1 MIRRLLAPTTVSLL
15 ALAAASAGAAQAPAA
30 VPAAVA
36 SEAVPA
42 RYQEL
47 VALYGEFRAFVPPPM
62 RDGVPDYSPAA
73 MSVQYSGLQR
83 FMERL
88 RAIDDSQWPVSRRVD
103 YMLVLAEMRGMEF
116 QHRVVQPWKRDPA
129 FYSTT
134 NLGFGPKMHGA
145 FSIPQ
150 LPATAEQVRA
160 LKAQLEAVPEALR
173 QARANLTDPRG
184 DLARLAVQQKRIEV
198 NVFGRLAEDVRAHHP
213 ELIAPALAARAAAA
227 NFLVWLEDIEAGLP
241 AHGGVGREN
250 YDWYLRHV
258 LLLPYT
264 ADEVETI
271 GEREYQRMIAFL
283 RIEEHRNRGLPEL
296 PMVRTRAEFDAKRA
310 REDNEL
316 LGFLRNGWVTIP
328 HYVQHDPEEG
338 PYILPAERDP
348 SRPGLFD
355 DPENVHFFFQTE
367 FRDGLPLR
375 AHNLPG
381 HAFDQLQA
389 SRDTR
394 PIRGQRRLFF
404 VDGLRNEGWAFYL
417 EEMILQAGL
426 LDERPRTREID
437 YILGAKRAARLLP
450 ELRMHANEWT
460 WAQANR
466 SLINRTPRWM
476 DEDDA
481 IAQFDIEL
489 YLRQPGYGIGYYIG
503 KVELE
508 RLLAERSMQLGTDFD
523 LHRFHDAFRA
533 AGAIPISLIRWEMTG
548 RDDEIAELRGN
559 F

>member
-1 MIRRLLAPTTVSLL
+1 MAATAASLL
-15 ALAAASAGAAQAPAA
+15 AIAAGMPAAAQALADNRAAAASESLPAG
-30 VPAAVA
+30 
-36 SEAVPA
+36 
-42 RYQEL
+42 YQEL
-47 VALYGEFRAFVPPPM
+47 VSIYREFRAFVPPPM
-62 RDGVPDYSPAA
+62 REGVPDYSPAA
-73 MSVQYSGLQR
+73 MSAQYAGLQR

-88 RAIDDSQWPVSRRVD
+88 RAIDDSAWPVPLRVD

-145 FSIPQ
+145 FSIPA
-150 LPATAEQVRA
+150 LPASAEQVRA
-160 LKAQLEAVPEALR
+160 LRASLEAVPEALR

-184 DLARLAVQQKRIEV
+184 DLARLAIVQKRIEV
-198 NVFGRLAEDVRAHHP
+198 NVFARLAEDARAHHR
-213 ELIAPALAARAAAA
+213 ELVAPALAARDAAAD
-227 NFLVWLEDIEAGLP
+227 FLAWLESIEAGLP

-264 ADEVETI
+264 AEEIETI

-283 RIEEHRNRGLPEL
+283 RIAEHRNRGLPEL

-310 REDNEL
+310 REDNDL
-316 LGFLRNGWVTIP
+316 LSFLRNGWVSIP
-328 HYVQHDPEEG
+328 PYVQHDPEEG

-381 HAFDQLQA
+381 HAFDHLQA

-394 PIRGQRRLFF
+394 PIRGQKRLFF
-404 VDGLRNEGWAFYL
+404 VDGPRVEGWAFYL

-426 LDERPRTREID
+426 LDDRPRTREID

-460 WAQANR
+460 WAEANR
-466 SLINRTPRWM
+466 SLIRRTPRWM
-476 DEDDA
+476 HEGDA

-508 RLLAERSMQLGTDFD
+508 RLLAERSLQLGSDFD
-523 LHRFHDAFRA
+523 LQRFHDEFRA
-533 AGAIPISLIRWEMTG
+533 AGSIPISLIRWEMTG
-548 RDDEIAELRGN
+548 RDDEIAELRGD